1 MQNTESQKVSFKS
14 LVDSIFTANQLTGIQ
29 DDIRTI
35 SAMAFKIGA
44 GSLSSQI
51 KPKVGPSIYLYILS
65 LEKSNRLPA
74 AASLGHFLAEL
85 AGFLDGID
93 KITLT
98 LAFEPSVDF
107 QKEIALWLETNLGT
121 KVVCDFAV
129 AEGIIG
135 GLVIEYHGKY
145 KDYSK
150 AAEIESQI
158 RRV

>member
-1 MQNTESQKVSFKS
+1 MNNIDDQKVSFRL
-14 LVDSIFTANQLTGIQ
+14 LVDSIFTADQLTRIQ

-35 SAMAFKIGA
+35 SQLAFKVGA
-44 GSLSSQI
+44 GSFSSQI
-51 KPKVGPSIYLYILS
+51 KNRVGSSLYLYILS
-65 LEKSNRLPA
+65 LEKEKRLPA
-74 AASLGHFLAEL
+74 AASLGNFLSNL

-107 QKEIALWLETNLGT
+107 QKEIVLWLENNLGR
-121 KVVCDFAV
+121 KIVVDFV
-129 AEGIIG
+129 VHEGIIG

-150 AAEIESQI
+150 AAEINLTANLQ
-158 RRV
+158 